1 MASEGPKDAAV
12 LADTGAEAT
21 DITPPKDASQ
31 HLGHASGRSD
41 RSESSQRVSS
51 NADTCSQG
59 LKRPK
64 VLLGASGSVA
74 AIKVVELAHLLA
86 AFAEVKIVATKAA
99 RHFIQEDELPA
110 AVQPIHGDEEEWHV
124 WQNKGDPVLHI
135 DLRKWADLLIIAP
148 LSANSLAKMAQGL
161 CDNCLTSVVRAWDFT
176 KPFLVAPA
184 MNTFMWDSP
193 FTSEHLGKL
202 EKVGVKVIPPVSKA
216 LACGDIGTGAMASP
230 VDIATSAQSHLH

>member
-1 MASEGPKDAAV
+1 MALEGPKGAAV
-12 LADTGAEAT
+12 LADAGAKAT
-21 DITPPKDASQ
+21 DIASTKSSSQ
-31 HLGHASGRSD
+31 HLGHASGQSD
-41 RSESSQRVSS
+41 RSESSQHVSS
-51 NADTCSQG
+51 DADACSQA
-59 LKRPK
+59 LKRPT
-64 VLLGASGSVA
+64 VILGVSGSVA

-99 RHFIQEDELPA
+99 RHFIEEDELPA
-110 AVQPIHGDEEEWHV
+110 AVQPIHGDEEEWHA

-176 KPFLVAPA
+176 KPLLVAPA

-193 FTSEHLGKL
+193 FTSEHLSKLGKL
-202 EKVGVKVIPPVSKA
+202 GVKVIPPVSKA

-230 VDIATSAQSHLH
+230 VDIATSVQAHLH